1 MSICIVIPFYN
12 ESERLGDCS
21 YLEKLE
27 QNKAIDFI
35 YVNDGSSD
43 NTFSILTNKFPTKKI
58 ITYKENK
65 GKGGAVREGLLYA
78 VSNGYNVVGFLD
90 SDGAFSLSD
99 VGRILNSSE
108 RMFRDDP
115 DLGMIIGSRASTS
128 ENNIKRTIGRSL
140 TSKLVKQV
148 IKWNLRKLT
157 NISYD
162 TQSGFKLMRSSE
174 QLKDFLE
181 KDFQTKWFFDV
192 EIMIGVGYFGYIKEI
207 SLSTWR
213 DVRKSHI
220 GIGSIKSVYK
230 ELLIISSI
238 ASKKNNK

>member
-1 MSICIVIPFYN
+1 MRICIVIPFYN

-35 YVNDGSSD
+35 YVNDGSTD

-78 VSNGYNVVGFLD
+78 VSNGYDVVGFLD
-90 SDGAFSLSD
+90 SDGAFSIGD

-108 RMFRDDP
+108 GLFRDDP
-115 DLGMIIGSRASTS
+115 NLGMIIGSRARTS
-128 ENNIKRTIGRSL
+128 ENNIKRSISRSL
-140 TSKLVKQV
+140 TSKVVKWV

-157 NISYD
+157 NKSID
-162 TQSGFKLMRSSE
+162 TQSGFKL
-174 QLKDFLE
+174 Q
-181 KDFQTKWFFDV
+181 
-192 EIMIGVGYFGYIKEI
+192 
-207 SLSTWR
+207 WR
-213 DVRKSHI
+213 R
-220 GIGSIKSVYK
+220 
-230 ELLIISSI
+230 
-238 ASKKNNK
+238 

>member
-1 MSICIVIPFYN
+1 MGICIVIPFYN

-35 YVNDGSSD
+35 YVNDGSTD

-78 VSNGYNVVGFLD
+78 VSNGYDVVGFLD
-90 SDGAFSLSD
+90 SDGAFSLGD

-108 RMFRDDP
+108 GLFRDDP
-115 DLGMIIGSRASTS
+115 NLGMIIGSRARTS
-128 ENNIKRTIGRSL
+128 ENNIKRSISRSL
-140 TSKLVKQV
+140 TSKVVKRI

-157 NISYD
+157 NKSID

-174 QLKDFLE
+174 QLKDFLK

-192 EIMIGVGYFGYIKEI
+192 EIMIGVGYFGCIKAGCAEIAHRYWEYKIRLQGIVNYIEY
-207 SLSTWR
+207 S
-213 DVRKSHI
+213 
-220 GIGSIKSVYK
+220 
-230 ELLIISSI
+230 
-238 ASKKNNK
+238 